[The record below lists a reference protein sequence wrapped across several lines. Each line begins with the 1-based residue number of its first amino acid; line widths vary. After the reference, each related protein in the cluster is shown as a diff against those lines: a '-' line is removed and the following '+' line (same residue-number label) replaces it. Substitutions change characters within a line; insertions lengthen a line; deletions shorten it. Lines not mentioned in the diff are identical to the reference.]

1 MLDKIFA
8 AIRLEP
14 VVIVGVIIIG
24 LQAAQAALADGVT
37 LETAAI
43 AAGQAILVA
52 LARQL
57 VTPTAKA

>member
-1 MLDKIFA
+1 MDRIFA

-14 VVIVGVIIIG
+14 VAIVGLLIIG
-24 LQAAQAALADGVT
+24 LQAAHDALAGGAT

-43 AAGQAILVA
+43 AFGQAILVA

-57 VTPTAKA
+57 VSPTAKA

>member
-14 VVIVGVIIIG
+14 VFIVTALIIA
-24 LQAAQAALADGVT
+24 LTAAQQALTSGLD
-37 LETAAI
+37 LQTAAI
-43 AAGQAILVA
+43 AAVQALLGF

>member
-14 VVIVGVIIIG
+14 VAIVGLLIIG
-24 LQAAQAALADGVT
+24 LQAAQSALASGVT
-37 LETAAI
+37 LQLAAY
-43 AAGQAILVA
+43 AFGQAILVA

>member
-14 VVIVGVIIIG
+14 VALVGLAIIG
-24 LQAAQAALADGVT
+24 LQAAQDALSGGADLNTV
-37 LETAAI
+37 LVAF
-43 AAGQAILVA
+43 GQAILVA

>member
-57 VTPTAKA
+57 VTPTDKA

>member
-24 LQAAQAALADGVT
+24 LQAAQDALANGVT

>member
-8 AIRLEP
+8 GIRLEP
-14 VVIVGVIIIG
+14 VAIVGLLIIG
-24 LQAAQAALADGVT
+24 LTAAQDALGGGADLKTAAVALA
-37 LETAAI
+37 
-43 AAGQAILVA
+43 QAVLVA